1 MDTLWEKDRAFAR
14 TSLDMAQDS
23 STLKDIAY
31 VLDVAQFWVQLT
43 EGVIREASAETHRVA
58 R

>member
-1 MDTLWEKDRAFAR
+1 
-14 TSLDMAQDS
+14 MAQDG